1 MRGAHARASILLD
14 ADRLVNEDRR
24 DTWGDPLESFDRIAA
39 LWRPIL
45 GTYVT
50 AEQVALCMI
59 GLKISRFAGSGDRDS
74 LVDIAGYAGCLE
86 QIIDSRAER
95 VAMVHRD
102 LHEQTVPHHDSEH
115 SRFSEDR
122 EAPTTHPNYS
132 VV

>member
-59 GLKISRFAGSGDRDS
+59 GLKISRFTGSGDRDS

-86 QIIDSRAER
+86 QIVTARAER
-95 VAMVHRD
+95 VAMALSPSLRVD
-102 LHEQTVPHHDSEH
+102 H
-115 SRFSEDR
+115 SSPRQ
-122 EAPTTHPNYS
+122 
-132 VV
+132 